1 MYQLKTADPP
11 GDMKESATH
20 ASITPNADTSAA
32 EACIFTEAAGFSTP
46 FAVWHFKQCHARQL
60 VNFTKC
66 NTRHIQSTHQV
77 NPLSNI
83 CLLEDT
89 TCKINIILQSR
100 IMQIQSHLKT

>member
-1 MYQLKTADPP
+1 MYLLETADPP

-32 EACIFTEAAGFSTP
+32 EACIFTEAARFSTP
-46 FAVWHFKQCHARQL
+46 FAVRHFKQCHARQL

-66 NTRHIQSTHQV
+66 NPRHIQSTHQV

-100 IMQIQSHLKT
+100 TTQIQ